1 MQLLKEKLEVE
12 ENLEN
17 KEAENKDLR
26 TRVQVGYY

>member
-26 TRVQVGYY
+26 TRLQVG